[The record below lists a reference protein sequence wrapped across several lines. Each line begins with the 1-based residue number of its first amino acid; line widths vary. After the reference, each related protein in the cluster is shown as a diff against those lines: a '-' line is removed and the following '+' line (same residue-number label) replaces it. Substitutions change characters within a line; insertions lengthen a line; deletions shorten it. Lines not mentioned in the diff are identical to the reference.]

1 MSRFFAASSSSSEE
15 EEITRKGSRF
25 GTGSRFAFGDSE
37 DEFSEEEE
45 ESEEES
51 TEGSSEEGSEVESE
65 APVAEA
71 SKKNRFLFGS
81 DSEDE
86 DDDEGQRQVKSQ
98 KDKVTEELDAI
109 LNSIDDAVEK
119 GDWIAVNNG
128 IQVRNENILL

>member
-1 MSRFFAASSSSSEE
+1 MSRFFAASSSSSED

-45 ESEEES
+45 DES
-51 TEGSSEEGSEVESE
+51 TEEGSEESSEGSEVESE

-86 DDDEGQRQVKSQ
+86 DEDEGQRQVKSQ
-98 KDKVTEELDAI
+98 KDKVTEEFDAI

-128 IQVRNENILL
+128 M